1 MYIYDKKNNFITNK
15 SIFEYQSKGKSGIE
29 LSLPS
34 ILNSI
39 SEKDI
44 AKILGHDVY
53 NFSKKCNNFPEM
65 SEFQVVRHF
74 TSISR
79 NNFCIDTNTYP
90 LGSCTMKYNPR
101 INEWVAGIPYFNTLH
116 PHMDI
121 KDLQFALSIIWDVQ
135 QYLKEV
141 SGFYTVSLQPA
152 AGAHSEF
159 TGLSIMKKSMNKRE
173 EKRGKILVPDTAHG
187 TNPATAKM
195 LNLDVVNIKSN
206 KNGYLCKN
214 DILQNM
220 DRDVLGI
227 MITNPNTLGVF
238 EKEIKDIADIVH
250 EKGGYVYGDGANLNA
265 LMGYVRPGDIGFD
278 LLHFNLHKTFSTPH
292 GGGGPGCGAIGVH
305 EELASFVPMPI
316 IKKDLNNSFYIER
329 NNISVGYIKS
339 YYPNFSIV
347 LRAWTYIRSLGP
359 KGLKEVTSL
368 AVLNAN
374 YVKARIRKAYH
385 LPYIEDCLHEV
396 VISDKKQKLYA
407 GITALDIA
415 KRLMDY
421 NIHPPTIYFPLNVP
435 GAIMIEPTETESKDT
450 LDDLC
455 NILIRIADEV
465 KNNPEVVK
473 EAPHI
478 TINSRPDE
486 ASAVKNPILTWL

>member
-1 MYIYDKKNNFITNK
+1 MYIYNQENNSISNR
-15 SIFEYQSKGKSGIE
+15 SIFEYKSKGVSGIE
-29 LSLPS
+29 LSLPE

-39 SEKDI
+39 NNKDI
-44 AKILGHDVY
+44 VETLGNDIY
-53 NFSKKCNNFPEM
+53 NFSKECIHFPEM
-65 SEFQVVRHF
+65 SEFEVVRHF

-101 INEWVAGIPYFNTLH
+101 INEWVASIPYFNTLH

-121 KDLQFALSIIWDVQ
+121 KNLQFALSIMWDVE

-141 SGFYTVSLQPA
+141 SGFHTVSLQPA

-159 TGLSIMKKSMNKRE
+159 TGLSIMKKSMYQRE
-173 EKRGKILVPDTAHG
+173 EKRSKILVPDTAHG

-195 LNLDVVNIKSN
+195 LNLDVVHIKSN
-206 KNGYLCKN
+206 KNGYLCKT
-214 DILQNM
+214 DVLHNM
-220 DRDVLGI
+220 DKDVLGI

-238 EKEIKDIADIVH
+238 EKEIKDISDIVH
-250 EKGGYVYGDGANLNA
+250 EQGGYVYGDGANLNA
-265 LMGYVRPGDIGFD
+265 LMGYVRPGDVGFD

-292 GGGGPGCGAIGVH
+292 GGGGPGCGAIGVRKD
-305 EELASFVPMPI
+305 LSSLVPMPI
-316 IKKDLNNSFYIER
+316 IKKGLDNNFYVKR
-329 NNISVGYIKS
+329 NNISIGYIKS

-359 KGLKEVTSL
+359 KGLKQVTSL

-374 YVKARIRKAYH
+374 YVKAKIKHVYH

-407 GITALDIA
+407 GVTALDIA

-435 GAIMIEPTETESKDT
+435 GAIMIEPTETESKYT
-450 LDDLC
+450 LDYLC
-455 NILIRIADEV
+455 DILIRIANEV
-465 KNNPEVVK
+465 KNNPDIVK

-478 TINSRPDE
+478 TVNSRPDE
-486 ASAVKNPILTWL
+486 AKAVKKPILTWL